1 MRTYR
6 LTLEYDGTEFEGWQR
21 QPAGHR
27 TVQGVLEEALA
38 RVTGAPVAVTGAG
51 RTDAGVHAEGQAA
64 SARFATRLDPVELR
78 RALNAVLP
86 DDLAVVDLGLAPDD
100 FDARRDARG
109 KLYRYSIWNG
119 ATRSP
124 LRRARSHA
132 HAAPLDVPAM
142 ARAARELL
150 GTHDFASFQ
159 AAGSSVKTSERTLHR
174 VEVRGRAGGRIEV
187 EVEGDGFLRH
197 MVRTLVGTLLEVGSG
212 RRAAESLPGLLAAR
226 SRSAAGPTAPAQGLT
241 LVRVDFG
248 PALGFPRDS
257 GALGPGR
264 LDGREPL
271 G

>member
-1 MRTYR
+1 MGIYR
-6 LTLEYDGTEFEGWQR
+6 LILEYDGTEFEGWQR

-27 TVQGVLEEALA
+27 TVQAVLEEALA
-38 RVTGAPVAVTGAG
+38 RLTGAPVAVTGAG

-64 SARFATRLDPVELR
+64 SARFPTRLDPVELR

-86 DDLAVVDLGLAPDD
+86 DDVAVVDLGLAPDD
-100 FDARRDARG
+100 FDARRDARS

-132 HAAPLDVPAM
+132 HASPLDLPAM
-142 ARAARELL
+142 ARAAHLLL

-159 AAGSSVKTSERTLHR
+159 AAGSSVRTSERTLHR
-174 VEVRGRAGGRIEV
+174 VDLRGRAGGGIAI

-197 MVRTLVGTLLEVGSG
+197 MVRALVGTLLEVGSG
-212 RRAAESLPGLLAAR
+212 RRAAEDLPGVLAAR
-226 SRSAAGPTAPAQGLT
+226 SRSAAGPTAPARGLT
-241 LVRVDFG
+241 LVRVEFR
-248 PALGFPRDS
+248 PELAFPRDS
-257 GALGPGR
+257 GALGAHP
-264 LDGREPL
+264 LDGGEPL